1 MSEYDDA
8 TIEAAGKLVVRAV
21 RLRRQIGAMATWCE
35 YDEIGRYSL
44 DALITNLSSICVN
57 DGDNDIPIIKFLR

>member
-35 YDEIGRYSL
+35 ADEIGRYSQ
-44 DALITNLSSICVN
+44 NLSAISVQW
-57 DGDNDIPIIKFLR
+57 R

>member
-35 YDEIGRYSL
+35 ADEIGRYSL
-44 DALITNLSSICVN
+44 DLLVQNLSAISVN
-57 DGDNDIPIIKFLR
+57 NGDNDIPIAKLLR